1 MLAKTQGWTADTYA
15 VVGVLSIVTQ
25 QLGDLSH
32 GADTD
37 DALRKGNVERH
48 LKCELWG
55 NKYTLI
61 AKLVWLAS
69 CPAKSS
75 VLSWKVGMRE
85 SSMRY

>member
-1 MLAKTQGWTADTYA
+1 MLAKTQGWTADAYA
-15 VVGVLSIVTQ
+15 VVGVLGIVTQ

-37 DALRKGNVERH
+37 DALKGNVEQH
-48 LKCELWG
+48 FKCELSG

-75 VLSWKVGMRE
+75 VLSWKVGIRE